1 MTRLKISMAMA
12 VATAAICTQANAQFY
27 YPQQQQYVPM
37 QQHYV
42 PMQQQYVPVQQQYV
56 PVQPSPVQGIQG
68 TVQPFS
74 GTPFNPNDPSTFH
87 GETSETAQEATAQ
100 RAWDPSQG
108 YHNND
113 TVIAV
118 EEPAAEGMVVF
129 RYPAEA
135 KAPLSYVVND
145 QKGTL
150 AAGTNLTIPSGDA
163 FNFSFIPASGKEAVA
178 HDITT
183 DGSYMFKSTDDGWK
197 VVDYVAPQ
205 NDPAFKKMMAE
216 KEAAAKREKAEM
228 EAKAKMDAENK
239 AQAEK
244 AAMEEK
250 AMAEK
255 DAAAMKAAEMKSA
268 EMKKAMDEKEAAEAK
283 AAEMKAAEAKA
294 AEAKAAEMKAAEM
307 KKAMDD
313 AAMKAKEAKAEAME
327 KAVEAAG
334 SSKK

>member
-37 QQHYV
+37 QQ
-42 PMQQQYVPVQQQYV
+42 QYVPVQQQYV
-56 PVQPSPVQGIQG
+56 PVQPSPVQDIQG

-87 GETSETAQEATAQ
+87 GETSETAQDATAQ

-108 YHNND
+108 YHNDD
-113 TVIAV
+113 TVIAI

-205 NDPAFKKMMAE
+205 NDPALKKMMAEKEAAAKEKKMMAE

-255 DAAAMKAAEMKSA
+255 DAAAMKAAEMKAA
-268 EMKKAMDEKEAAEAK
+268 EMKKAMEEKEAAETK
-283 AAEMKAAEAKA
+283 AAEM
-294 AEAKAAEMKAAEM
+294 KAAEMKAAEM

>member
-1 MTRLKISMAMA
+1 MTRLKLSMAMA
-12 VATAAICTQANAQFY
+12 IAAAAICTQANAQFY
-27 YPQQQQYVPM
+27 YPQQQQYVPL
-37 QQHYV
+37 QQQYV
-42 PMQQQYVPVQQQYV
+42 PMQQQYIPAQPIPVQD
-56 PVQPSPVQGIQG
+56 IQG

-129 RYPAEA
+129 RHPAEA
-135 KAPLSYVVND
+135 KAPLSYIVNG
-145 QKGTL
+145 QKGAL
-150 AAGTNLTIPSGDA
+150 AAGTNLKIPSGDA
-163 FNFSFIPASGKEAVA
+163 FKFSFIPAAGKEAIA
-178 HDITT
+178 HDVTV
-183 DGSYMFKSTDDGWK
+183 DGSYLFKSTDDGWK
-197 VVDYVAPQ
+197 VVDYLAPQ
-205 NDPAFKKMMAE
+205 NDPAVQKMMAE

-255 DAAAMKAAEMKSA
+255 DAAAMKAAEMK
-268 EMKKAMDEKEAAEAK
+268 
-283 AAEMKAAEAKA
+283 
-294 AEAKAAEMKAAEM
+294 AAEM